1 MKKYHI
7 FIENDE
13 EVYTPLRFAGGI
25 SRQADAIAAASAYRK
40 ECCDGIKGSTVN
52 VLSRSTI
59 NVLSRRNGKII
70 YRRFVK

>member
-25 SRQADAIAAASAYRK
+25 SRQSDAIAAASAYRK

-52 VLSRSTI
+52 VLSR
-59 NVLSRRNGKII
+59 RNGKII
-70 YRRFVK
+70 YRRFVR

>member
-13 EVYTPLRFAGGI
+13 EVYTPLRFASGI

-40 ECCDGIKGSTVN
+40 ECCDGTKEN
-52 VLSRSTI
+52 
-59 NVLSRRNGKII
+59 NENKLSRRNGKII

>member
-25 SRQADAIAAASAYRK
+25 SRQAEKWDAISSN
-40 ECCDGIKGSTVN
+40 ESFDVCF
-52 VLSRSTI
+52 TI
-59 NVLSRRNGKII
+59 SLDQFRGEKRLNLE
-70 YRRFVK
+70 VKDIMENKK

>member
-25 SRQADAIAAASAYRK
+25 SRQVDAIAAASSYRK
-40 ECCDGIKGSTVN
+40 ECCDGIKGSIVN
-52 VLSRSTI
+52 VM
-59 NVLSRRNGKII
+59 SRRNGKII
-70 YRRFVK
+70 YRRHVK

>member
-40 ECCDGIKGSTVN
+40 ECCDGIKSGFCQVKGSTV
-52 VLSRSTI
+52 

-70 YRRFVK
+70 YRRYVK